1 MVFFEVIF
9 GRGEDFRP
17 TSKKYLFKTQF
28 DVREGDILKYFC
40 RLTGYVYTNPAK
52 VVKVYNSGAAAK
64 NTYGL
69 KDSDVVEVAVKSL
82 VRDGVVLSANH
93 LQAVRS
99 SPLFLDWSAKD
110 DKNECV
116 KESEDTMKTNSIFNN
131 DSFHFGKVS
140 DSKVVYTPYGI
151 AAYGGSGKFYSFSN
165 GEMTDMTAFTIS
177 DIPLFEMPVRP
188 ADVAIGDIIRHK
200 NTYMCVTAC
209 NLDGSFD
216 VLNPA
221 DLTKVTIVPAKNVFG
236 FNFMTK
242 VVNPF
247 GSMGAS
253 AESPFGNPLMLM
265 ALMGEGADNMETLM
279 MLSMMGGKMDANM
292 ILPFMMMSK
301 GDDKSDMMAVMAMMA
316 MNGQNP
322 FFPAN
327 ANPSTNKE

>member
-1 MVFFEVIF
+1 MRFFEVVF
-9 GRGEDFRP
+9 GKGEVFNEG
-17 TSKKYLFKTQF
+17 SKRYLFKTQY
-28 DVREGDILKYFC
+28 DVRKGDILKHFS
-40 RLTGYVYTNPAK
+40 RLSGYVYTNSAK
-52 VVKVYNSGAAAK
+52 VVTVYTSWAAASAMR
-64 NTYGL
+64 GL
-69 KDSDVVEVAVKSL
+69 DINDVAEVAVKSL
-82 VRDGVVLSANH
+82 VRDGVVLGNLHIMPPWAYSADE
-93 LQAVRS
+93 S
-99 SPLFLDWSAKD
+99 TEDTE
-110 DKNECV
+110 NECA

-188 ADVAIGDIIRHK
+188 ADVAIGDIVRHK
-200 NTYMCVTAC
+200 STYMCVTAC
-209 NLDGSFD
+209 NPDGSFD

-247 GSMGAS
+247 GTMGAS

-292 ILPFMMMSK
+292 VLPFMMMSK
-301 GDDKSDMMAVMAMMA
+301 GEDKSDMMAVMAMMA

-322 FFPAN
+322 FFPT
-327 ANPSTNKE
+327 NPTTNKE